1 MYEAGASDET
11 LGAFGLKASDL
22 QEAVVDVL
30 PDVWP
35 AFQLFRAM
43 STQWRMGMAGATG
56 LDYAAIPVTGKLLGM
71 NSKAIR
77 SVFDDVRCMEGEALR
92 CMAARDERA

>member
-22 QEAVVDVL
+22 QEAVVEVL

-43 STQWRMGMAGATG
+43 STQWRMGMVGATG
-56 LDYAAIPVTGKLLGM
+56 LDYAALPVTGDLLGM
-71 NSKAIR
+71 TTEEIR
-77 SVFDDVRCMEGEALR
+77 TAFDDVRCMEGEALR
-92 CMAARDERA
+92 VMAPVDGA

>member
-1 MYEAGASDET
+1 MYEAGASEQT

-22 QEAVVDVL
+22 QEAVVEVL

-43 STQWRMGMAGATG
+43 STQWRTGMAGATG
-56 LDYAAIPVTGKLLGM
+56 LDYAAIPVTGGLLGM
-71 NSKAIR
+71 TSEEVR
-77 SVFDDVRCMEGEALR
+77 TVFDDIRAMEGSALSVMR
-92 CMAARDERA
+92 PDP